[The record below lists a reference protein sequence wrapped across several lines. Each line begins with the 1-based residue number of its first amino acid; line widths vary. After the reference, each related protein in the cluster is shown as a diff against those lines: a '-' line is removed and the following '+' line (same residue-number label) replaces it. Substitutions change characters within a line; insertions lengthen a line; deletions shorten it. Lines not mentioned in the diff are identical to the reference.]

1 RSRKPIER
9 SRTGLA
15 SAKSQAR
22 CGSGGNYSA
31 RVSRPRAGLTNPHSM
46 KKLLAF
52 IVLILLAAA
61 AAAAAWVFV
70 GTRQRYRG
78 FSTPEQFVDIRPGTR
93 TRAIG
98 EQLVGAGVVRDHLT
112 FRAALW

>member
-1 RSRKPIER
+1 
-9 SRTGLA
+9 
-15 SAKSQAR
+15 
-22 CGSGGNYSA
+22 
-31 RVSRPRAGLTNPHSM
+31 M

-52 IVLILLAAA
+52 IVLIILAGAAA
-61 AAAAAWVFV
+61 TAWVFA

-78 FSTPEQFVDIRPGTR
+78 FSTSEQFVDIRPGTG

-112 FRAALW
+112 FRAALWMSGLNECATGSATTPYTAVCLLIRL